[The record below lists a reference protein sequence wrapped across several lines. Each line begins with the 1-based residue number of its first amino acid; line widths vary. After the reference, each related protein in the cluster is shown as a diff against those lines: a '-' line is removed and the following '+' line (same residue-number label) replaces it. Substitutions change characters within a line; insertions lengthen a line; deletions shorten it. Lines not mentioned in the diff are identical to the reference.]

1 MHEYEVAIPF
11 MVPTV
16 HLTQVAIWA
25 RDLERLRAFYEGA
38 FGARAGAKYRNERKQ
53 FESYFLALPSGGRL
67 EIMLRADIQNGPG
80 GPHEAEVFGYAHFG
94 VSVGS
99 PAAVDAL
106 TARLAAEGVRVLD
119 GPRLTGDGYYESQI
133 MDPEGNRILI
143 LAS

>member
-1 MHEYEVAIPF
+1 VGAS
-11 MVPTV
+11 TV
-16 HLTQVAIWA
+16 HLAQVAIWA
-25 RDLERLRAFYEGA
+25 QDLERLRSFYEHA
-38 FGARAGAKYRNERKQ
+38 FGAQAGAKYRNERKQ

-67 EIMLRADIQNGPG
+67 ELMQRADIRRVPG
-80 GPHEAEVFGYAHFG
+80 GPDDAEFFGYAHLG

-119 GPRLTGDGYYESQI
+119 GPRLTGDGYYESLI

>member
-1 MHEYEVAIPF
+1 MHLA
-11 MVPTV
+11 
-16 HLTQVAIWA
+16 QVAIWA
-25 RDLERLRAFYEGA
+25 RDLEGLRAFYERA

-67 EIMLRADIQNGPG
+67 EVMLRADIRSAPG
-80 GPHEAEVFGYAHFG
+80 GSPGAEVFGYAHFG

-106 TARLAAEGVRVLD
+106 TARLAAEGVPVLD